1 MACESLR
8 LLFPAVQAKLLLTGD
23 HPTDRHGLGLNHG
36 FLDDVVVT
44 SFGVVNRSR
53 SRRVALVLTHS
64 SSREQYDYGSAYIDI
79 LARDML
85 SDHEI
90 CTGFGGFK
98 L

>member
-1 MACESLR
+1 MFSS
-8 LLFPAVQAKLLLTGD
+8 TGD

-44 SFGVVNRSR
+44 SFGVVSR
-53 SRRVALVLTHS
+53 SRFRRSTPDLTVPYFP
-64 SSREQYDYGSAYIDI
+64 EQYDYGSAYIDI

-90 CTGFGGFK
+90 CTGFGGYK